1 MTVATTHLQDVPPVL
16 AALRQATQASHKSV
30 ERLTP
35 FFRPDFDRSS
45 YIRWLDLMHG
55 FYQRIDGVVQSSDFS
70 SVTGWQYQ
78 ARCELLVRDL
88 AMLADRAPRPL
99 TEPSDVLARVQA
111 LAGVGEI
118 AGMLYVVEGSALGG
132 QVLLKVL
139 ARSAGV
145 TATQGA
151 SFFVPHG
158 NPPQPRWAE
167 YVQLLA
173 RWSATPGFE
182 LGAVRGAVTTFT
194 ALQDLIGQAWRG

>member
-1 MTVATTHLQDVPPVL
+1 MTYPPDVPPVL
-16 AALRQATQASHKSV
+16 AALRQATHASHKSV

-35 FFRPDFDRSS
+35 FFRSDFDRSA
-45 YIRWLDLMHG
+45 YLRWLDLMHG
-55 FYQRIDGVVQSSDFS
+55 FYHRIDGLVERSNFACA
-70 SVTGWQYQ
+70 TGWQYQ
-78 ARCELLVRDL
+78 ARCELIVRDIAL
-88 AMLADRAPRPL
+88 LADRPPL
-99 TEPSDVLARVQA
+99 PFCEPSGVLSGVQS

-139 ARSAGV
+139 GRSAGV

-158 NPPQPRWAE
+158 DPPQPRWAE

-173 RWSATPGFE
+173 NLSAAPGFE
-182 LGAVRGAVTTFT
+182 PDAVCGAVTTFT
-194 ALQDLIGQAWRG
+194 ALQDLIGQAWHG